1 MYRLQYLNI
10 VVETESEMQK
20 EHLMAQGYT
29 LLDQQDNEKDSD
41 ESQKTEEEIK
51 SYKKKT
57 TEELREIARE
67 KGIEQ
72 VQNLTKK
79 ELLSLLEG
87 E

>member
-1 MYRLQYLNI
+1 MYRLQYLNL
-10 VVETESEMQK
+10 VVETSDEEKKNLLVS
-20 EHLMAQGYT
+20 QGYKV
-29 LLDQQDNEKDSD
+29 LDSQEVEEFNDSQ
-41 ESQKTEEEIK
+41 EVEEETK